1 MAFLYIIVIIVE
13 TIILISF
20 KKRAC
25 HGTKGTIRHAF
36 ANKTSWHLH
45 IVDCC
50 ICCCY
55 FKSRFSGPKYSVGNI
70 SLNCSPPGQDQ
81 DPHFPGL
88 KCSRRPPHVW
98 GICQC
103 SEIISLQILWLIVIS
118 HTTKCFK
125 GKALLY
131 DLRNVPGERIWI
143 SAGWETFK
151 S

>member
-1 MAFLYIIVIIVE
+1 MPFLYIIIIIIMVE

-25 HGTKGTIRHAF
+25 QGSKGTIRRAF

-45 IVDCC
+45 IVGCC

-55 FKSRFSGPKYSVGNI
+55 FENRLSGPEHSASNI
-70 SLNCSPPGQDQ
+70 SLNCPPSGQDQ
-81 DPHFPGL
+81 DTHFPGL
-88 KCSRRPPHVW
+88 KCSWQPPRVW

-103 SEIISLQILWLIVIS
+103 SVIISLQILWLIVIS

-125 GKALLY
+125 C
-131 DLRNVPGERIWI
+131 GEGLCFMLWGMSLER
-143 SAGWETFK
+143 GF
-151 S
+151 